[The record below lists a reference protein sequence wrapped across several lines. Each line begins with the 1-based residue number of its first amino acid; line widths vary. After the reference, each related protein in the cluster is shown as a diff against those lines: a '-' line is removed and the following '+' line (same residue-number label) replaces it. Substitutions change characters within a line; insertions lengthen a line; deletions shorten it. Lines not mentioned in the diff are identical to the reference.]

1 MAKKQKDILE
11 LDIKAWLGNG
21 DLCRCSREE
30 RAYFID
36 LLCIGWTLNPR
47 GEFQTD
53 GKPWS
58 LEEIAACVRGDN
70 SDNLR
75 LLKSLIDRTVLK
87 TDRKT
92 GVVYD
97 SRMRRDWEKKQ
108 RKSMAAKKSGTLV
121 LKADEKPPQQEK
133 VKADPP
139 KKKENLFY
147 IPASTAGTEL
157 EATLRQFIDH
167 RRKIRKPMTDHAVDL
182 LVKKLSRYPLDQQI
196 ELLETA
202 IANGWQGP
210 VWPKGS
216 ATREWSNGLFSGI
229 ESLRG
234 KNQ

>member
-36 LLCIGWTLNPR
+36 LLCVGWTLNPR

-58 LEEIAACVRGDN
+58 LEEIAACVRGSE

-75 LLKSLIDRTVLK
+75 LLKSLIGRTVLK
-87 TDRKT
+87 TDKKT

-108 RKSMAAKKSGTLV
+108 RKSMAAKKRMSLTLQPEAAP
-121 LKADEKPPQQEK
+121 KKPEKDSAEIH
-133 VKADPP
+133 
-139 KKKENLFY
+139 KKKECATY
-147 IPASTAGTEL
+147 IPSSVAGSDL
-157 EATLRQFIDH
+157 ESVLLAFIEH
-167 RRKIRKPMTDHAVDL
+167 RKKIRKPMTDHAVDL
-182 LVKKLSRYPLDQQI
+182 LVKKLSKYRLSQQI
-196 ELLETA
+196 ELIETA
-202 IANGWQGP
+202 IASGWQGP
-210 VWPKGS
+210 VWPKESG
-216 ATREWSNGLFSGI
+216 AREWSNGLFSGI

-234 KNQ
+234 KSQ